1 MKKSNLGTE
10 KSKPSLSEN
19 ENENN
24 NKKSNIIGNLLNKN
38 NLIIVLLVILVFH
51 FLIDLSL
58 LESFGEKSEWDDIS
72 VSTNITDKKIQ
83 LNDTLKIILSKS
95 LKNLVFEIKTNNQ
108 IKKITPIDLNI
119 ENNNQYN
126 FLLNNLTL
134 GKKELIIK
142 SVNTEKK
149 VNFTLLN
156 NIAPKVYDYEI
167 INEFP
172 RSMNSYTQGL
182 EFYNDTLYESLG
194 RYGQSKLVKVEFRTG
209 KKLKEINL
217 ASEYFAEGITIL
229 NNKIFQLTWKEKVG
243 FVYDIDN
250 FNKINS
256 FEYENSLEGWGICN
270 NGIKLYKSDGTEK
283 IWLLD
288 PENLKEEDY
297 IEIYTN
303 KNKVVG
309 LNELE
314 WINGKIYANRYLFD
328 GIAIINPENGA
339 IEGVINLSTLKNKVT
354 QHENLDVIN
363 GIAYNKKRNSIFVTG
378 KMWDKLF
385 EIRIKK

>member
-1 MKKSNLGTE
+1 MKKSRR
-10 KSKPSLSEN
+10 
-19 ENENN
+19 
-24 NKKSNIIGNLLNKN
+24 
-38 NLIIVLLVILVFH
+38 LIIFLFLLSVLQ
-51 FLIDLSL
+51 
-58 LESFGEKSEWDDIS
+58 LESCDENSDSDSIS

-288 PENLKEEDY
+288 PENLKEENY

>member
-1 MKKSNLGTE
+1 MKKSRR
-10 KSKPSLSEN
+10 
-19 ENENN
+19 
-24 NKKSNIIGNLLNKN
+24 
-38 NLIIVLLVILVFH
+38 LIIFLFLLSVLQ
-51 FLIDLSL
+51 
-58 LESFGEKSEWDDIS
+58 LESCDENSESDNIS

-256 FEYENSLEGWGICN
+256 FEYKNSLEGWGICN

-288 PENLKEEDY
+288 PENLKEENY

>member
-1 MKKSNLGTE
+1 MKKSRR
-10 KSKPSLSEN
+10 
-19 ENENN
+19 
-24 NKKSNIIGNLLNKN
+24 
-38 NLIIVLLVILVFH
+38 LIIFLFLLSVLQ
-51 FLIDLSL
+51 
-58 LESFGEKSEWDDIS
+58 LESCDENSESDNIS

-108 IKKITPIDLNI
+108 IKKITPIDLNVG
-119 ENNNQYN
+119 NNNQYN

-385 EIRIKK
+385 EIRIKN

>member
-1 MKKSNLGTE
+1 MKKSRR
-10 KSKPSLSEN
+10 
-19 ENENN
+19 
-24 NKKSNIIGNLLNKN
+24 
-38 NLIIVLLVILVFH
+38 LIIFLFLLSVLQ
-51 FLIDLSL
+51 
-58 LESFGEKSEWDDIS
+58 LESCGENSESDNIS

-108 IKKITPIDLNI
+108 IEKITPIDLNAK
-119 ENNNQYN
+119 NKNQYN

-134 GKKELIIK
+134 GEKELIIK
-142 SVNTEKK
+142 YVNTEKK

-156 NIAPKVYDYEI
+156 NVAPKVYDYEI
-167 INEFP
+167 INVFP

-256 FEYENSLEGWGICN
+256 FEYKNSLEGWGICN

-385 EIRIKK
+385 EIRIKN

>member
-1 MKKSNLGTE
+1 MKKSRR
-10 KSKPSLSEN
+10 
-19 ENENN
+19 
-24 NKKSNIIGNLLNKN
+24 
-38 NLIIVLLVILVFH
+38 LIIFLFLLSVLQ
-51 FLIDLSL
+51 
-58 LESFGEKSEWDDIS
+58 LESCDENSESDNIS

-156 NIAPKVYDYEI
+156 NVAPKVYDYEI

-172 RSMNSYTQGL
+172 RSINSYTQGL

-243 FVYDIDN
+243 FIYDIDN

-256 FEYENSLEGWGICN
+256 FEYKNSLEGWGICN

-288 PENLKEEDY
+288 PENLKEENY

-385 EIRIKK
+385 EIRIKN

>member
-1 MKKSNLGTE
+1 MKKSRR
-10 KSKPSLSEN
+10 
-19 ENENN
+19 
-24 NKKSNIIGNLLNKN
+24 
-38 NLIIVLLVILVFH
+38 LIIFLFLLSVLQ
-51 FLIDLSL
+51 
-58 LESFGEKSEWDDIS
+58 LESCDENSESDNIS

-142 SVNTEKK
+142 SVNSEKK

-156 NIAPKVYDYEI
+156 NVAPKVYDYEI

-172 RSMNSYTQGL
+172 RSINSYTQGL

>member
-1 MKKSNLGTE
+1 MKKSRR
-10 KSKPSLSEN
+10 
-19 ENENN
+19 
-24 NKKSNIIGNLLNKN
+24 
-38 NLIIVLLVILVFH
+38 LIIFLFLLSVLQ
-51 FLIDLSL
+51 
-58 LESFGEKSEWDDIS
+58 LESCDENSESDNIS

-108 IKKITPIDLNI
+108 IKKITPIDLNVG
-119 ENNNQYN
+119 NNNQYN

-256 FEYENSLEGWGICN
+256 FEYKNSLEGWGICN

>member
-1 MKKSNLGTE
+1 MKKSRR
-10 KSKPSLSEN
+10 
-19 ENENN
+19 
-24 NKKSNIIGNLLNKN
+24 
-38 NLIIVLLVILVFH
+38 LIIFLFLLSVLQ
-51 FLIDLSL
+51 
-58 LESFGEKSEWDDIS
+58 LESCDENSDSDNIS

-385 EIRIKK
+385 EIRIKN

>member
-1 MKKSNLGTE
+1 MKKSRR
-10 KSKPSLSEN
+10 
-19 ENENN
+19 
-24 NKKSNIIGNLLNKN
+24 
-38 NLIIVLLVILVFH
+38 LIIFLFLLSVLQ
-51 FLIDLSL
+51 
-58 LESFGEKSEWDDIS
+58 LESCDENSDSDNIS

-108 IKKITPIDLNI
+108 IKKITPIDLNVG
-119 ENNNQYN
+119 NNNQYN

>member
-1 MKKSNLGTE
+1 MKKSRR
-10 KSKPSLSEN
+10 
-19 ENENN
+19 
-24 NKKSNIIGNLLNKN
+24 
-38 NLIIVLLVILVFH
+38 LIIFLFLLSVLQ
-51 FLIDLSL
+51 
-58 LESFGEKSEWDDIS
+58 LESCDENSESDNIS

-194 RYGQSKLVKVEFRTG
+194 RYGKSKLVKVEFRTG

-229 NNKIFQLTWKEKVG
+229 DNKIFQLTWKEKVG

>member
-1 MKKSNLGTE
+1 MKKSRR
-10 KSKPSLSEN
+10 
-19 ENENN
+19 
-24 NKKSNIIGNLLNKN
+24 
-38 NLIIVLLVILVFH
+38 LIIFLFLLSVLQ
-51 FLIDLSL
+51 
-58 LESFGEKSEWDDIS
+58 LESCDENSDSDSIS

>member
-1 MKKSNLGTE
+1 MKKSRR
-10 KSKPSLSEN
+10 
-19 ENENN
+19 
-24 NKKSNIIGNLLNKN
+24 
-38 NLIIVLLVILVFH
+38 LIIFLFLLSVLQ
-51 FLIDLSL
+51 
-58 LESFGEKSEWDDIS
+58 LESCDENSDSDNIS

>member
-1 MKKSNLGTE
+1 MKKSRR
-10 KSKPSLSEN
+10 
-19 ENENN
+19 
-24 NKKSNIIGNLLNKN
+24 
-38 NLIIVLLVILVFH
+38 LIIFLFLLSVLQ
-51 FLIDLSL
+51 
-58 LESFGEKSEWDDIS
+58 LESCDENSESDNIS

-95 LKNLVFEIKTNNQ
+95 LKNLIFEIKTNNQ
-108 IKKITPIDLNI
+108 IKKITPIDLNVG
-119 ENNNQYN
+119 NNNQYN

-142 SVNTEKK
+142 SVNSEKK

-156 NIAPKVYDYEI
+156 NVAPKVYDYEI

-172 RSMNSYTQGL
+172 RSKNSYTQGL

-217 ASEYFAEGITIL
+217 ASKYFAEGITIL
-229 NNKIFQLTWKEKVG
+229 NDKIFQLTWKEKVG

-385 EIRIKK
+385 EIRIKN

>member
-1 MKKSNLGTE
+1 MKKSRR
-10 KSKPSLSEN
+10 
-19 ENENN
+19 
-24 NKKSNIIGNLLNKN
+24 
-38 NLIIVLLVILVFH
+38 LIIFLFLLSVLQ
-51 FLIDLSL
+51 
-58 LESFGEKSEWDDIS
+58 LESCDENSESDNIS

>member
-1 MKKSNLGTE
+1 MKKSRR
-10 KSKPSLSEN
+10 
-19 ENENN
+19 
-24 NKKSNIIGNLLNKN
+24 
-38 NLIIVLLVILVFH
+38 LIIFLFLLSVLQ
-51 FLIDLSL
+51 
-58 LESFGEKSEWDDIS
+58 LESCDENSESDNIS

-119 ENNNQYN
+119 ENSNQYN

-229 NNKIFQLTWKEKVG
+229 DNKIFQLTWKEKVG

-250 FNKINS
+250 FNKITS
-256 FEYENSLEGWGICN
+256 FEYKNSLEGWGICN

-297 IEIYTN
+297 IEVYTN

-385 EIRIKK
+385 EIRIKN

>member
-1 MKKSNLGTE
+1 MKKSRR
-10 KSKPSLSEN
+10 
-19 ENENN
+19 
-24 NKKSNIIGNLLNKN
+24 
-38 NLIIVLLVILVFH
+38 LIIFLFLLSVLQ
-51 FLIDLSL
+51 
-58 LESFGEKSEWDDIS
+58 LESCDENSESDNIS

-108 IKKITPIDLNI
+108 IKKITPIDLNVG
-119 ENNNQYN
+119 NNNQYN

-142 SVNTEKK
+142 SVNSEKK

-217 ASEYFAEGITIL
+217 ASKYFAEGITIL
-229 NNKIFQLTWKEKVG
+229 NDKIFQLTWKEKVG

-385 EIRIKK
+385 EIRIKN

>member
-1 MKKSNLGTE
+1 MKNSNKL
-10 KSKPSLSEN
+10 L
-19 ENENN
+19 
-24 NKKSNIIGNLLNKN
+24 IFLFLLN
-38 NLIIVLLVILVFH
+38 
-51 FLIDLSL
+51 LSL
-58 LESFGEKSEWDDIS
+58 LESCEENSEWDDIS
-72 VSTNITDKKIQ
+72 ISSNLTDKKIKKD
-83 LNDTLKIILSKS
+83 DTLKIKLSKS
-95 LKNLVFEIKTNNQ
+95 SKNLVFEIKSNNQ
-108 IKKITPIDLNI
+108 IKKISPLDLSF

-142 SVNTEKK
+142 SSNGEKK

-156 NIAPKVYDYEI
+156 NIAPKIYNYEI
-167 INEFP
+167 INEFS
-172 RSMNSYTQGL
+172 RSKNSYTQGL

-256 FEYENSLEGWGICN
+256 FEYKNSLEGWGICN

-288 PENLKEEDY
+288 PENLKEENY

-303 KNKVVG
+303 RNKVVG

-385 EIRIKK
+385 EIRIKN

>member
-1 MKKSNLGTE
+1 MKKSRR
-10 KSKPSLSEN
+10 
-19 ENENN
+19 
-24 NKKSNIIGNLLNKN
+24 
-38 NLIIVLLVILVFH
+38 LIIFLFLLSVLQ
-51 FLIDLSL
+51 
-58 LESFGEKSEWDDIS
+58 LESCDENSESDNIS

-119 ENNNQYN
+119 GNNNQYN

-156 NIAPKVYDYEI
+156 NVAPKVYDYEI

-172 RSMNSYTQGL
+172 RSINSYTQGL

>member
-1 MKKSNLGTE
+1 MKKSRR
-10 KSKPSLSEN
+10 
-19 ENENN
+19 
-24 NKKSNIIGNLLNKN
+24 
-38 NLIIVLLVILVFH
+38 LIIFLFLLSVLQ
-51 FLIDLSL
+51 
-58 LESFGEKSEWDDIS
+58 LESCDENSDSDNIS

-283 IWLLD
+283 IWILD

-385 EIRIKK
+385 EIRIKN

>member
-1 MKKSNLGTE
+1 MKKSRR
-10 KSKPSLSEN
+10 
-19 ENENN
+19 
-24 NKKSNIIGNLLNKN
+24 
-38 NLIIVLLVILVFH
+38 LIIFLFLLSVLQ
-51 FLIDLSL
+51 
-58 LESFGEKSEWDDIS
+58 LESCDENSESDNIS

-209 KKLKEINL
+209 EKLKEINL

-229 NNKIFQLTWKEKVG
+229 DNKIFQLTWKEKVG

>member
-1 MKKSNLGTE
+1 MKKSRR
-10 KSKPSLSEN
+10 
-19 ENENN
+19 
-24 NKKSNIIGNLLNKN
+24 
-38 NLIIVLLVILVFH
+38 LIIFLFLLSVLQ
-51 FLIDLSL
+51 
-58 LESFGEKSEWDDIS
+58 LESCDENSESDNIS

-217 ASEYFAEGITIL
+217 ASKYFAEGITIL

-256 FEYENSLEGWGICN
+256 FESVSYTHLT
-270 NGIKLYKSDGTEK
+270 LPT
-283 IWLLD
+283 
-288 PENLKEEDY
+288 
-297 IEIYTN
+297 IE
-303 KNKVVG
+303 
-309 LNELE
+309 
-314 WINGKIYANRYLFD
+314 
-328 GIAIINPENGA
+328 
-339 IEGVINLSTLKNKVT
+339 
-354 QHENLDVIN
+354 
-363 GIAYNKKRNSIFVTG
+363 
-378 KMWDKLF
+378 
-385 EIRIKK
+385 

>member
-1 MKKSNLGTE
+1 MKKSRR
-10 KSKPSLSEN
+10 
-19 ENENN
+19 
-24 NKKSNIIGNLLNKN
+24 
-38 NLIIVLLVILVFH
+38 LIIFLFLLSVLQ
-51 FLIDLSL
+51 
-58 LESFGEKSEWDDIS
+58 LESCDENSESDNIS

-108 IKKITPIDLNI
+108 IKKITPIDLNVG
-119 ENNNQYN
+119 NNNQYN

>member
-1 MKKSNLGTE
+1 MKKSRR
-10 KSKPSLSEN
+10 
-19 ENENN
+19 
-24 NKKSNIIGNLLNKN
+24 
-38 NLIIVLLVILVFH
+38 LIIFLFLLSVLQ
-51 FLIDLSL
+51 
-58 LESFGEKSEWDDIS
+58 LESCDENSESDNIS

-194 RYGQSKLVKVEFRTG
+194 RYGKSKLVKVEFRTG

-385 EIRIKK
+385 EIRIKN

>member
-1 MKKSNLGTE
+1 MKKSRR
-10 KSKPSLSEN
+10 
-19 ENENN
+19 
-24 NKKSNIIGNLLNKN
+24 
-38 NLIIVLLVILVFH
+38 LIIFLFLLSVLQ
-51 FLIDLSL
+51 
-58 LESFGEKSEWDDIS
+58 LESCDENSESDNIS

-385 EIRIKK
+385 EIRIKN